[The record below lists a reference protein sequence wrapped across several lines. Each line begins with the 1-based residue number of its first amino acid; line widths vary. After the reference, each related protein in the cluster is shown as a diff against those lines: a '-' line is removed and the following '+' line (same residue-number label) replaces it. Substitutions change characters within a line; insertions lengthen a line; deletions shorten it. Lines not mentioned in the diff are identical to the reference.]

1 MKNDHTTDLGR
12 GLTVT
17 EVQQPQQRYRP
28 SIQHAEKIKS
38 EELGIYLEL
47 HFDIEY
53 SARWD
58 YIGDGSREI
67 LVEDMRAT
75 LTEAEAYCDKQGA
88 TIQLERSWREKMER
102 WFQNRLDGCQRD
114 SIKAKCEADWE
125 SCN

>member
-102 WFQNRLDGCQRD
+102 WFQNRLDERD
-114 SIKAKCEADWE
+114 SIREACASDWE
-125 SCN
+125 ASN